1 MKRLVLLAGLVAIV
15 AIGAACSSS
24 AAAQPVPAGPAGVGD
39 PTSPTIVAKDM
50 AFSPATVEVAANK
63 NVSLHFDNQDS
74 APHNVAIYKD
84 ASASE
89 KISVGEIVSASR
101 ADQAVPA
108 LAPGTYFFRCDVH
121 TNMTGT
127 IVVK

>member
-1 MKRLVLLAGLVAIV
+1 MKRLLLTLGLVATAAISV
-15 AIGAACSSS
+15 ACSS
-24 AAAQPVPAGPAGVGD
+24 AAAQPLPAGPVD
-39 PTSPTIVAKDM
+39 PSGPTIVAKDM
-50 AFSPATVEVAANK
+50 AFAPSTVEIAANK
-63 NVSLHFDNQDS
+63 NVTIHFDNQDS

-89 KISVGEIVSASR
+89 KISIGAIVSSSKT
-101 ADQAVPA
+101 DQVVPA
-108 LAPGTYFFRCDVH
+108 LAAGTYFFRCDVH

>member
-1 MKRLVLLAGLVAIV
+1 MKRLLLALGLVAV
-15 AIGAACSSS
+15 AAISAACSSAS
-24 AAAQPVPAGPAGVGD
+24 AKPLPSGPVDASG
-39 PTSPTIVAKDM
+39 PTIVARDM
-50 AFSPATVEVAANK
+50 AFSPSTVEIAANK
-63 NVSLHFDNQDS
+63 NVTIHFDNQDS

-89 KISVGEIVSASR
+89 KISVGEVVSASK
-101 ADQAVPA
+101 ADQVVPA
-108 LAPGTYFFRCDVH
+108 LAAGTYFFRCDVH